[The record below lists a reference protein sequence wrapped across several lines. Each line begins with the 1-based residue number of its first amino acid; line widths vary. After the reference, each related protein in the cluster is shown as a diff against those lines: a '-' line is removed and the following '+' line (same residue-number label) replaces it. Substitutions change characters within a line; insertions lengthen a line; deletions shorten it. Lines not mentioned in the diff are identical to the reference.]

1 MGVAIPTVLAGLG
14 SKFAANV
21 IIFQGHPRGSLL
33 LSSENVTI
41 TVVKDEGES
50 RKGNEKGGWEAF
62 ADQEKKD
69 KGKKE
74 RKERKEGKK
83 REEGRKE
90 EKRDRR
96 TGEKKKKKKSVCV
109 FSETQGFSLLI

>member
-33 LSSENVTI
+33 LSSENVTA

-50 RKGNEKGGWEAF
+50 RKGNEKKEAGRHL
-62 ADQEKKD
+62 QTKRKKRR
-69 KGKKE
+69 KVGKEGKEE
-74 RKERKEGKK
+74 RKERKEGRKGKK
-83 REEGRKE
+83 R
-90 EKRDRR
+90 
-96 TGEKKKKKKSVCV
+96 KKKKKSVCV
-109 FSETQGFSLLI
+109 FSETQGFSLPI

>member
-33 LSSENVTI
+33 LSSENVTA

-50 RKGNEKGGWEAF
+50 RKGNEKKRGWEAF
-62 ADQEKKD
+62 ADQEKK
-69 KGKKE
+69 KKE
-74 RKERKEGKK
+74 GREGRKGRKERKK
-83 REEGRKE
+83 RRKE
-90 EKRDRR
+90 GEKKE
-96 TGEKKKKKKSVCV
+96 EKKKKCMCV
-109 FSETQGFSLLI
+109 FRNTGIFLADLKLRK